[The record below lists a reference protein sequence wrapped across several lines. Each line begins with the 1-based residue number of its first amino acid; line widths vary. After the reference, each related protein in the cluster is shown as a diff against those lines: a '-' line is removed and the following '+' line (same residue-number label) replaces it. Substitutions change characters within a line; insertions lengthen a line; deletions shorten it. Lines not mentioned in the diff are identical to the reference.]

1 MAPIPVRL
9 ALRRSLREVKYVHT
23 VPVRKATGLVKAVYR
38 QLERDFGLLA
48 PPIGLHSV
56 APEVLAA
63 AWTMLRES
71 LVAAGVASRADKE
84 IVATS
89 VSRANTCPYCV
100 EVHSMTLG
108 SLGHGAVAA
117 ALGDPEATD
126 LDEGTAALAGW
137 AAGEIAAPPA
147 GRSPEEIA
155 ELVGVAVTFHY
166 LNRMVNVFLGPS
178 PLPTKV
184 PEGARATVLGLLGRF
199 LRPTGNPIPGL
210 ALNLL
215 PEAAAAPDLAWA
227 NENPRVQTAF
237 ARAARAVEQVP
248 VPAAVRELVRAE
260 LVGWDG
266 SPMGI
271 SRSWVAPLLV
281 GLPIADRPVAKLAL
295 LTALAS
301 SQVDEAVIAEFRE
314 RHASDQILVEVVSW
328 ASLTAARALG
338 ARLPLVLAAL

>member
-1 MAPIPVRL
+1 MAPTPVRL
-9 ALRRSLREVKYVHT
+9 ALRRSLREVKYVHA
-23 VPVRKATGLVKAVYR
+23 VQVRKATGLVKAVYR

-48 PPIGLHSV
+48 PPIGLHSA

-71 LVAAGVASRADKE
+71 LVAAGAASRADKE

-89 VSRANTCPYCV
+89 VSRANACPYCV
-100 EVHSMTLG
+100 EVHSMTLT
-108 SLGHGAVAA
+108 SLGGTESAA
-117 ALGDPEATD
+117 PE
-126 LDEGTAALAGW
+126 LAGW
-137 AAGEIAAPPA
+137 AAGETATPPA
-147 GRSPEEIA
+147 DRSDEEIA

-178 PLPTKV
+178 PLPTSV
-184 PEGARATVLGLLGRF
+184 PEGARATVRTVLGRF

-227 NENPRVQTAF
+227 SASPRVHAAF

-248 VPAAVRELVRAE
+248 VPARVRELVRTE
-260 LVGWDG
+260 LVDWDG
-266 SPMGI
+266 APLGI
-271 SRSWVAPLLV
+271 SRSWVTPLLV

-295 LTALAS
+295 LSAMAS
-301 SQVDEAVIAEFRE
+301 SQVDESVIAEFLEHHPGDRT
-314 RHASDQILVEVVSW
+314 LVEVVSW